1 MIPRVPHAMT
11 PGHFPI
17 LEQKFATDLVNVP
30 TLEHV
35 TAGAKLLK
43 DGFDCIDDDGVVHVL
58 RRFRAHIE
66 RSSHA
71 KQVVKLLG
79 RIGVDRERATSL
91 LDVKGD
97 QIRLSVPDD
106 DDLGRWL
113 KLEEKF

>member
-1 MIPRVPHAMT
+1 MA
-11 PGHFPI
+11 PGHFSI
-17 LEQKFATDLVNVP
+17 LKQKFATDLINVP
-30 TLEHV
+30 TFEHV
-35 TAGAKLLK
+35 TARAKFLK

-71 KQVVKLLG
+71 KQVVELLG
-79 RIGVDRERATSL
+79 RIGVNGERTISL

-97 QIRLSVPDD
+97 QIRLSVTDD

-113 KLEEKF
+113 KLEEKFWCEERG